1 MLPDGMAVARAV
13 TVSTRAE
20 AVPLVDLR
28 PAPAA
33 KALKVV
39 ANRRYVH
46 PGSVIANLTRSDL
59 AGVRVTL
66 VNMPLRE
73 AAPPNNAPLG
83 PAILAAVLRDWGALP
98 TILDLN
104 AYRIRDEDAARRAL
118 PNGRH
123 LTPEEARGLLER
135 HFARHGDQHLIGLSG
150 KITTLRWQEEIAR
163 TCRALQPQ
171 ALLVSGNGLAT
182 EFRTGL
188 FNWIPELDGVAHSE
202 GDDVIVKIAYDAKQ
216 LVELGTA
223 RAVESGR
230 LDPYLIGEHAGRPR
244 LSYDGGRPADL
255 DAVPFPAYDLLES
268 DVDGHR
274 VMDTYLSH
282 PIWGLAANNSSA
294 TPFTMKR
301 SVNTVSSRGC
311 PFACK
316 FCFRGS
322 QGERNYGVRSAPRLV
337 DEIEHFVSAYGVDFV
352 GISDDNFMVQPKRI
366 AELVPLMKHLV
377 HHHGVRWGTHG
388 RLDEA
393 ADLRP
398 HPRDKSRFQMADPRR
413 VDLMR
418 EAGCVY
424 IGFGA
429 ESADPF
435 VLDQMGKGGFIL
447 ANGTVDIGGHT
458 FPRTMVE
465 GVKNTKASGVHG
477 NCTWIMGYPGENL
490 EHLKTSVAFIKWQ
503 EEYYTEGLSPGT
515 EDYEIHRSGVNQRM
529 FTATAYPGTDLF
541 LHPKVQRLLTEGF
554 GISFDASGHPV
565 CDEALHYYVLELDDA
580 TKVLKNP
587 RGEPLYYGEMDL
599 DRFLE
604 ARDHVNRGETFK
616 ILDMH

>member
-1 MLPDGMAVARAV
+1 MRRGGMAVADDVSVSNRA
-13 TVSTRAE
+13 R
-20 AVPLVDLR
+20 PLPITDLKTG
-28 PAPAA
+28 AA
-33 KALKVV
+33 GKSLKVV
-39 ANRRYVH
+39 KARQYVH
-46 PGSVIANLTRSDL
+46 PGTVIKDLTRRDL
-59 AGVRVTL
+59 EGVRVTL

-83 PAILAAVLRDWGALP
+83 PAILAAVLREWGAVP
-98 TILDLN
+98 TIVDLN
-104 AYRIRDEDAARRAL
+104 GYRIRDADAERRGL

-123 LTPEEARGLLER
+123 LTAEEARGLLER
-135 HFARHGDQHLIGLSG
+135 HFAKHGDPHLIGLSG
-150 KITTLRWQEEIAR
+150 KITTLRWQETIAR
-163 TCRALQPQ
+163 VCRELQPA

-216 LVELGTA
+216 IVEMGPK
-223 RAVESGR
+223 RAMESGR
-230 LDPYLIGEHAGRPR
+230 LEPYLIGEHQGRPR
-244 LSYDGGRPADL
+244 FSYDGGRPDDL
-255 DAVPFPAYDLLES
+255 DTIPFPAYDLLDA
-268 DVDGHR
+268 DVDGTR
-274 VMDTYLSH
+274 VMDTYLSY

-294 TPFTMKR
+294 TPFTMNR

-322 QGERNYGVRSAPRLV
+322 QGERNYGVRSANRMAE
-337 DEIEHFVSAYGVDFV
+337 EIEHFVATYGVDFI
-352 GISDDNFMVQPKRI
+352 GISDDNFMVQSKRI
-366 AELVPLMKHLV
+366 AEMVPRMRRLV
-377 HHHGVRWGTHG
+377 HEHGVRWGTHG

-398 HPRDKSRFQMADPRR
+398 DPKDKSRYVMADPRR

-429 ESADPF
+429 ESADPS
-435 VLDQMGKGGFIL
+435 VLEAMGKGGFIL
-447 ANGTVDIGGHT
+447 SNGTVDIGGYT

-477 NCTWIMGYPGENL
+477 NCTWIMGYPGERL
-490 EHLKTSVAFIKWQ
+490 EHLKTSVAFIKCQ
-503 EEYYTEGLSPGT
+503 EDYYTEGLVPGT
-515 EDYEIHRSGVNQRM
+515 EDFEVHQSGVNKRM

-541 LHPKVQRLLTEGF
+541 THPKVQAALTDSF
-554 GISFDASGHPV
+554 GIAFDASGHPI
-565 CDEALHYYVLELDDA
+565 CDDALHYYVLELDDA
-580 TKVLKNP
+580 TKVLKNS
-587 RGEPLYYGEMDL
+587 RGEPLYYGDMDL
-599 DRFLE
+599 EQFLE
-604 ARDHVNRGETFK
+604 AREYVNRGETFK
-616 ILDMH
+616 ILDM